1 MRLNS
6 DVMEAHFLYYKSE
19 YGGVYG
25 ALDYAD
31 GFAIVA
37 VNFIVSWTFFELFGL
52 NFIFSSAFLRG

>member
-1 MRLNS
+1 
-6 DVMEAHFLYYKSE
+6 MEAHFLYYKSE

>member
-1 MRLNS
+1 
-6 DVMEAHFLYYKSE
+6 MEAHFLYYKSE

-37 VNFIVSWTFFELFGL
+37 VNFIVSL
-52 NFIFSSAFLRG
+52 NFMNFWFKCVFFL